1 LEGVFDLLAEQ
12 AAKLLNGAGGTPPVA
27 ACEGMTLE
35 LS

>member
-12 AAKLLNGAGGTPPVA
+12 AAKLLNGEATPPVA